1 MTTTVATK
9 VKVTDPVLLI
19 RINQLYRPG
28 MSTLALYEATRGIWR
43 VGGAR
48 RDRVKYALAVFG
60 GIIVEVYR
68 VDAWSRARSSGYA
81 TRDLSKRNLVGRW
94 EFTGTTAPRDVRAR
108 YRGRSVAHFFR
119 YGNRNPVM
127 YRNVVA

>member
-1 MTTTVATK
+1 
-9 VKVTDPVLLI
+9 
-19 RINQLYRPG
+19 

-43 VGGAR
+43 LGSAR

-60 GIIVEVYR
+60 WIVVQVYR
-68 VDAWSRARSSGYA
+68 VDAWSQARSSGYA
-81 TRDLSKRNLVGRW
+81 TRDLCKRNLVGRW

-119 YGNRNPVM
+119 HGNSDPVK
-127 YRNVVA
+127 YRNAVA